1 MSSGG
6 FGVGTNV
13 EIARRLR
20 ALRNRTAGGI
30 TAGLR
35 EAAAD
40 SRNWDSTTDP
50 ALVHERACLEAARDL
65 LLQAAPTRESKD
77 ERIHRRDAE
86 RFYEEQ
92 ECDSPP
98 RRMLKEHLEL
108 AR

>member
-40 SRNWDSTTDP
+40 SRNWDNSNDP

-65 LLQAAPTRESKD
+65 LLQAAPIKEYRD
-77 ERIHRRDAE
+77 ALRHRREAQA
-86 RFYEEQ
+86 FFEEQ
-92 ECDSPP
+92 EGEPE
-98 RRMLKEHLEL
+98 RQMLREHLGL
-108 AR
+108 CR